1 MFQIFSKPKY
11 YNLKIENTSNGIMVT
26 DLPFK
31 GGVMTDACAL
41 HNFERGNMKGNLRGS
56 EV

>member
-26 DLPFK
+26 DWPFK

>member
-1 MFQIFSKPKY
+1 M
-11 YNLKIENTSNGIMVT
+11 LEIENSSNGIMVT
-26 DLPFK
+26 DWPFK

-41 HNFERGNMKGNLRGS
+41 HNFERENMKGNLRGS